1 MSRLMRFRSASAGQ
15 WLRWISFLVLVVLAT
30 AGCAENYPQT
40 TLAPKGDFARLVDDV
55 FMITVRWAIL
65 VFVVVEGFLIYAIIK
80 FRGKPDD
87 PEPKQFHGSTVLEIL
102 WTAIPAVILVLIAVP
117 TIRTIFLTAET
128 PGDGALV
135 VEVVGHQWW
144 WEFHYPQY
152 GITTAN
158 ELHVPVGRTV
168 DVRMTSDD
176 VIHSLWLPQLAA
188 KRDVFPGRE
197 TRIWFTAEV
206 GGLYSGQCA
215 EFCGI
220 QHGRMGLQVVASD
233 SADFAGWAAAMSSA
247 TEPVVITDSASQA
260 AAGQQLFLTKAC
272 VGCHSFNASAPP
284 AGLIGPN
291 LANIGARTHIAAG
304 MLENSDANLERWIH
318 DPQGFK
324 EGSKMMNLG
333 LTESETQALVAYL
346 RAQQVVN
353 ADGALAARID

>member
-1 MSRLMRFRSASAGQ
+1 MRIRSVPTGR
-15 WLRWISFLVLVVLAT
+15 WLRWVLLAVFVVLAA

-55 FMITVRWAIL
+55 FMTTVRWAIL
-65 VFVVVEGFLIYAIIK
+65 VFVVVEGFLLYAIIK

-87 PEPKQFHGSTVLEIL
+87 PEPKQFHGSTVLEIV

-117 TIRTIFLTAET
+117 TIRVIFETAKT
-128 PGDGALV
+128 PDDGALV

-144 WEFHYPQY
+144 WEFRYPEY

-158 ELHVPVGRTV
+158 EMHVPVGRTV
-168 DVRMTSDD
+168 DIRMISDD
-176 VIHSLWLPQLAA
+176 VLHSFWLPQLAA
-188 KRDVFPGRE
+188 KRDVFPKRE

-206 GGLYSGQCA
+206 SGRYSGQCA

-220 QHGRMGLQVVASD
+220 QHGRMGFQVVASD
-233 SADFAGWAAAMSSA
+233 PADFSAWVDAMAAATA
-247 TEPVVITDSASQA
+247 PVAIADSTSQA

-272 VGCHSFNASAPP
+272 VGCHSLNAAAPP

-304 MLENSDANLERWIH
+304 MLENTDENLARWIR

-324 EGSKMMNLG
+324 EGSKMLNLG
-333 LTESETQALVAYL
+333 LTEAETEALVAYL

-353 ADGALAARID
+353 AGGALAARVD